1 MGPVIL
7 MGMKASKLDFML
19 TVDPKSPL
27 SLQQQVRQRIIDA
40 ISHGT
45 LRPGRRLPASRQL
58 SRQARVSRNTIT
70 LAYDSLLAEGHLQ
83 SRPRSGIYVSPNVQF
98 ERVTT
103 GRRGLRHASNIEPGT
118 DASGEDEGF
127 RVPPNWLQYPYPF
140 VDGCI
145 EPELLSVTGWREALR
160 LASSRQEL
168 LRWGTGAGEPD
179 DARLIDELRTKV
191 LPSWGLD
198 AASDEL
204 LATASGQQA
213 LHLAIATLVE
223 RSTPVLADAVL
234 DGAVQR
240 QLRARGVI
248 AQPLH
253 WDGAAPRLA
262 TPLPR
267 DSIVLVGWRRAG
279 PGSIRSRERTEALL
293 KAAAASQAIVVERLP
308 APELHEPG
316 NAAVPLRSLD
326 RSPRVVSVGNL
337 AAVAALGTAPG
348 VIHADA
354 RLIARMRRLR
364 REMGAE
370 FSAGMQRAW
379 VYYIGLGHYAAALA
393 RASGRLL
400 ERRTALRDALNHYL
414 HRFVS
419 IKSLPGSSA
428 YWVSGGPQWNS
439 VHLAQAAARV
449 GVLIEPIAEAGTS
462 SQFCMGV
469 TSIASARIREG
480 VQELARIIRA
490 DPQLGSRT
498 LSDETIAPLA
508 GRALKRALSGAT
520 LLYNTVYGEPCT
532 LQLEA
537 DGTLSGRAG
546 YSNEDVDTGRW
557 WVEGDRWF
565 RQWKNWAYGE
575 SMGLRTVVDGEQV
588 RWFSAEGLLIDT
600 AVIVRAR
607 GARR

>member
-1 MGPVIL
+1 
-7 MGMKASKLDFML
+7 
-19 TVDPKSPL
+19 VDPKSPL
-27 SLQQQVRQRIIDA
+27 SLQQQVRQRIVDA

-58 SRQARVSRNTIT
+58 ARQARVSRNTIT

-83 SRPRSGIYVSPNVQF
+83 SRPRSGIYVAPNVQL

-103 GRRGLRHASNIEPGT
+103 GRRGLRHAASVDPGDEPRG
-118 DASGEDEGF
+118 DDGGF

-140 VDGCI
+140 IDGCV
-145 EPELLSVTGWREALR
+145 EPELIPLAGWREALR

-168 LRWGTGAGEPD
+168 LRYGAGVAEPD

-204 LATASGQQA
+204 LVTSSRPQA
-213 LHLAIATLVE
+213 LHLALVTLVD
-223 RSTPVLADAVL
+223 RNRPVLL
-234 DGAVQR
+234 DTSIDSEAER
-240 QLRARGVI
+240 QLRARG
-248 AQPLH
+248 ATPSMLQ
-253 WDGAAPRLA
+253 WDGAGARLA
-262 TPLPR
+262 AALPR
-267 DSIVLVGWRRAG
+267 EAIVVVGSRRASAG
-279 PGSIRSRERTEALL
+279 PGRSRARAEALL
-293 KAAAASQAIVVERLP
+293 QAALASEATVVECVHSPDVL
-308 APELHEPG
+308 EPG
-316 NAAVPLRSLD
+316 GGSVLLRSLAG
-326 RSPRVVSVGNL
+326 SARVVSVGSL
-337 AAVAALGTAPG
+337 AAVTALGTAPG

-354 RLIARMRRLR
+354 RLIARIRKFRRDT
-364 REMGAE
+364 GAE
-370 FSAGMQRAW
+370 FSAGLQRAW

-414 HRFVS
+414 HRFVR
-419 IKSLPGSSA
+419 IETAPGSSA

-439 VHLAQAAARV
+439 VHLAQAAARL
-449 GVLIEPIAEAGTS
+449 GVLIEPVTAAGAST
-462 SQFCMGV
+462 QFCMGV
-469 TSIASARIREG
+469 TSIRSARIREG

-498 LSDETIAPLA
+498 LREETVAPLA
-508 GRALKRALSGAT
+508 GRALKRALGGAT
-520 LLYNTVYGEPCT
+520 LLYNTVYGDPCT
-532 LQLEA
+532 LQLGK

-546 YSNEDVDTGRW
+546 YANEDEDSGLW

-565 RQWKNWAYGE
+565 RQWKHWAYGE
-575 SMGLRTVVDGEQV
+575 SVGYYTVVDGEQV
-588 RWFSAEGLLIDT
+588 RWFSADGLLADT
-600 AVIVRAR
+600 ALIVRPR